1 MQGKENNNKL
11 QKELGSL
18 RRSSTVLWRSVA
30 GVLQQSAF
38 FSKLISQSTQLLSI
52 GPSIGPYSSIYT
64 VMASKK
70 YSQEIKVPTEG
81 AKKGYKY
88 VKCNFCN
95 KVITGGVQR
104 MKAHLACTHKNVIPC
119 PQVPQEVKDE
129 IREFLK
135 QFETLK
141 FSFQRNFEDTIDA
154 GAYFV
159 SAASG
164 SGSGDLCPSV
174 QRGVRGPMDRF
185 VNAQ

>member
-1 MQGKENNNKL
+1 M
-11 QKELGSL
+11 ELSL
-18 RRSSTVLWRSVA
+18 KSHHRH
-30 GVLQQSAF
+30 
-38 FSKLISQSTQLLSI
+38 LSFMTLGYERHRAHFLDI
-52 GPSIGPYSSIYT
+52 PPDPPLR
-64 VMASKK
+64 VMATSKSTKGGRRDPPWK
-70 YSQEIKVPTEG
+70 YSEEIEVPAEG

-119 PQVPQEVKDE
+119 PQVPQEVKNE

-135 QFETLK
+135 QFETSK
-141 FSFQRNFEDTIDA
+141 FSFQRNFEESIDA

-159 SAASG
+159 SSAGG
-164 SGSGDLCPSV
+164 SGSGDSCPSV

-185 VNAQ
+185 VNSMDDDEKDQLLVKR